1 MSKYARF
8 DRRPHPKERPWTVH
22 PIWRGIGC
30 LMFLIIPL
38 MSYAGAV
45 LIVESNLLRRWIVMP
60 PELMMTVRIPYVPL
74 PPIPHL
80 FANLLVGLVLMV
92 LGFGA
97 LTILYTLIF
106 RLSGGSFLTPLD
118 APPIYGARR
127 RRR

>member
-8 DRRPHPKERPWTVH
+8 DRRPPAKERPWTVH

-30 LMFLIIPL
+30 LMFLIIPV

-45 LIVESNLLRRWIVMP
+45 LIVESNILSRWIVMP
-60 PELMMTVRIPYVPL
+60 PELLATVRIPFLPL
-74 PPIPHL
+74 PPIRHL
-80 FANLLVGLVLMV
+80 YGNLLVGLVLMV

-97 LTILYTLIF
+97 LTVLYTIIF
-106 RLSGGSFLTPLD
+106 RISGGSFLTPID
-118 APPIYGARR
+118 SPPIYRQRR

>member
-8 DRRPHPKERPWTVH
+8 DRRPLPKERPWTVH

-30 LMFLIIPL
+30 LLLVILPL
-38 MSYAGAV
+38 MSYAGAA
-45 LIVESNLLRRWIVMP
+45 LIVESNLLSRWVVMP
-60 PELMMTVRIPYVPL
+60 PELMMTVRIPFVPL

-92 LGFGA
+92 MGFGV
-97 LTILYTLIF
+97 LTILYMIVF

-118 APPIYGARR
+118 APPIERPSRR
-127 RRR
+127 RR